1 LQAGWLGWAGVVGAA
16 AWDGH
21 DVLYYSLSIVG
32 EAVDHVARRGNMRL
46 EKDEERGFMNSLSV
60 DSQIKWSTH
69 FEDHDKEL
77 CNMIRGI

>member
-1 LQAGWLGWAGVVGAA
+1 
-16 AWDGH
+16 
-21 DVLYYSLSIVG
+21 
-32 EAVDHVARRGNMRL
+32 MRL